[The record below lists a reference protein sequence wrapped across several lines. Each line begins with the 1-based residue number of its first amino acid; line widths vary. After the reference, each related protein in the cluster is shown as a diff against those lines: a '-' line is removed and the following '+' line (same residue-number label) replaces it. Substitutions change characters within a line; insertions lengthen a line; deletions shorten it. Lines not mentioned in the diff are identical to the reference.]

1 MTQAT
6 LNAQC
11 LCGAVTFT
19 AVPENDEAGACH
31 CGMCQ
36 HWAGGISI
44 MRSCTELSIVKGEAL
59 GIYNSSEWGERGFCR
74 ECGSSLFWRAKEGQH
89 SSIAAAAFDNHD
101 RVRLTTE
108 IFYDRK
114 PDFYAL
120 ANDTRKMTEA
130 ETIAFFTG
138 GEDAKSQDDNH
149 G

>member
-1 MTQAT
+1 MTRAA
-6 LNAQC
+6 LNGQC
-11 LCGAVTFT
+11 LCGAVAFT

-36 HWAGGISI
+36 RWAGGVSI
-44 MRSCTELSIVKGEAL
+44 MCSCESLTITKADGL

-74 ECGSSLFWRAKEGQH
+74 ECGSSLFWRAKEGWH
-89 SSIAAAAFDNHD
+89 SSVSAAAFDNYD
-101 RVRLTTE
+101 NLRMTLE

-114 PDFYAL
+114 PGFYAL
-120 ANDTRKMTEA
+120 ANDTKKMTEA